1 MPLSLHDGH
10 SWQLPTLVPL
20 VGMFLHG
27 PSSVLT
33 LQLGFPNHIQ
43 TFFFLFIIRPHHHLT
58 CFFEGFPIGIGQYC

>member
-43 TFFFLFIIRPHHHLT
+43 TFFSCSSRQEDSLFILDQ
-58 CFFEGFPIGIGQYC
+58 FL